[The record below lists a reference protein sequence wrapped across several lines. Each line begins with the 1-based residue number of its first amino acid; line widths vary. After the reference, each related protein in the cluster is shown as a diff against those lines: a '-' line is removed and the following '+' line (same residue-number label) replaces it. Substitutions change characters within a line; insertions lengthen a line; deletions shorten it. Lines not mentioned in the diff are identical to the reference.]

1 MTHYMELLASN
12 QPWNL
17 ILFMAIP
24 VILAETVAIT
34 ELYILYSS
42 NQKWT
47 IAKLSK
53 FAWITW
59 GLYFVGVFF
68 YLLFTV
74 VVPLTSAWAWRWIA
88 DIIAVGF
95 YLLGIIPLLGIA
107 LVDIWIIGWHTG
119 ERQSLKLHAL
129 FVGIFLVFAHIAMIF
144 GMLDPSILWFEFEK
158 SSEMNTDNP
167 MMNMDHWNM

>member
-1 MTHYMELLASN
+1 
-12 QPWNL
+12 
-17 ILFMAIP
+17 MAIP

-34 ELYILYSS
+34 ELYILYTS

-59 GLYFVGVFF
+59 GLYFIGVFF

-88 DIIAVGF
+88 DIIAVRILSPWD
-95 YLLGIIPLLGIA
+95 YSSSWYCTRWYMNHRMTYWRTTITETPCI
-107 LVDIWIIGWHTG
+107 
-119 ERQSLKLHAL
+119 